1 MGEVPVHEHVGD
13 DLPRSE
19 KMRHGKEQRK
29 TLYHELLV
37 YRRKDEHERIQDD
50 DVLYDYGHT
59 GKKSALF
66 VLVHNG

>member
-1 MGEVPVHEHVGD
+1 
-13 DLPRSE
+13 
-19 KMRHGKEQRK
+19 MRHGKEQRK